1 MRLSNT
7 IEWLLIAIMISLML
21 DIIAARHHRH
31 LAHQRHH
38 QHQHQHQH
46 RQLIAHSSK
55 HQQHSSTRITKRTGR
70 AATTGTAMSSSWFG
84 PEFMIARRVY
94 EDCQEKNDFIGCLKQ
109 KALHALS
116 RALEQDSI
124 KIVDGLVLEK
134 QNSTEKES
142 IMNSLTDARTLTTLS
157 PVDRAL
163 LAKIDKL
170 TRTHALKIDM
180 SQGRGHGD
188 DDDDDHG
195 HKKKKDKGGGH
206 IKYVIAALLTA
217 MGIAGPIGLKALAAI
232 ATKALVIS
240 KVALT
245 IAGIIALKKLFSH
258 DHQEES
264 SFQVHAGD
272 HNRRSTYVIRPV
284 SKTNQPTAAG
294 GISQYSDP
302 YRYYYEYH

>member
-7 IEWLLIAIMISLML
+7 IEWLLIAIAISLIL
-21 DIIAARHHRH
+21 DTATARHHH
-31 LAHQRHH
+31 HPLTQQRRNHNQPQQTQIKH
-38 QHQHQHQH
+38 TQFAQ
-46 RQLIAHSSK
+46 RQ
-55 HQQHSSTRITKRTGR
+55 GR
-70 AATTGTAMSSSWFG
+70 AATANSWFG

-109 KALHALS
+109 KALTALS

-142 IMNSLTDARTLTTLS
+142 ILSSIADGRALSSLS
-157 PVDRAL
+157 SIDRAL

-170 TRTHALKIDM
+170 MRTHALKMDM

-188 DDDDDHG
+188 DDDN
-195 HKKKKDKGGGH
+195 GGH
-206 IKYVIAALLTA
+206 SQKNKNKDGGHMKYVIAALLTA

-272 HNRRSTYVIRPV
+272 HNRRSTYLIRPV
-284 SKTNQPTAAG
+284 NKPHQPTASG
-294 GISQYSDP
+294 GVSQYSDP

>member
-7 IEWLLIAIMISLML
+7 IEWLLIAIAISLIL
-21 DIIAARHHRH
+21 DTAAARHHH
-31 LAHQRHH
+31 HPLTQQRRNYNQPQQTQIKHT
-38 QHQHQHQH
+38 QFAQ
-46 RQLIAHSSK
+46 RQ
-55 HQQHSSTRITKRTGR
+55 GR
-70 AATTGTAMSSSWFG
+70 AATANSWFG

-109 KALHALS
+109 KALTALS

-142 IMNSLTDARTLTTLS
+142 ILSSIADGRALSSLS
-157 PVDRAL
+157 SIDRAL

-170 TRTHALKIDM
+170 MRTHALKMDM
-180 SQGRGHGD
+180 SQGRRHGD
-188 DDDDDHG
+188 DDDN
-195 HKKKKDKGGGH
+195 GGH
-206 IKYVIAALLTA
+206 SQKNKNKDGGHMKYVIAALLTA

-272 HNRRSTYVIRPV
+272 HNR
-284 SKTNQPTAAG
+284 
-294 GISQYSDP
+294 
-302 YRYYYEYH
+302 

>member
-38 QHQHQHQH
+38 QHQHQH
-46 RQLIAHSSK
+46 RQPLPAHSIK
-55 HQQHSSTRITKRTGR
+55 YLQHSSTRITKRTGR
-70 AATTGTAMSSSWFG
+70 AATSSSWFG

-94 EDCQEKNDFIGCLKQ
+94 EDCHEKNDFIGCLKQ

-195 HKKKKDKGGGH
+195 HKKKKNKGGGH

-217 MGIAGPIGLKALAAI
+217 MSIAGPIGLKALAAI

>member
-1 MRLSNT
+1 MRLSST
-7 IEWLLIAIMISLML
+7 IEWLFIAIMISLIL
-21 DIIAARHHRH
+21 NTTTARHHTQHHRH
-31 LAHQRHH
+31 RAHQHTQ
-38 QHQHQHQH
+38 QHQQ
-46 RQLIAHSSK
+46 RQPQSK
-55 HQQHSSTRITKRTGR
+55 QNTQFARRQGR
-70 AATTGTAMSSSWFG
+70 AATAATTTSWFG

-109 KALHALS
+109 KALHALA

-134 QNSTEKES
+134 QNITEKES
-142 IMNSLTDARTLTTLS
+142 IISSMTDARTLNSLS
-157 PVDRAL
+157 AIDRAL

-170 TRTHALKIDM
+170 TRTHALKMDM
-180 SQGRGHGD
+180 SQGRGHHGD
-188 DDDDDHG
+188 DDDDDGG

-264 SFQVHAGD
+264 SFQVHAGE

-284 SKTNQPTAAG
+284 NKSNQPTAAG
-294 GISQYSDP
+294 GVSQYSDP

>member
-7 IEWLLIAIMISLML
+7 FEWLLIAIMISLIL
-21 DIIAARHHRH
+21 ETTTARHHHH
-31 LAHQRHH
+31 LAHQRHQQRTQTH
-38 QHQHQHQH
+38 
-46 RQLIAHSSK
+46 SK
-55 HQQHSSTRITKRTGR
+55 HHSHITKRQGR
-70 AATTGTAMSSSWFG
+70 AATTSSWFG

-109 KALHALS
+109 KAIHALS

-124 KIVDGLVLEK
+124 KVVDGLVLEK

-142 IMNSLTDARTLTTLS
+142 IINSMADARTLSSLS
-157 PVDRAL
+157 PVDRVL
-163 LAKIDKL
+163 LGKIDKL

-180 SQGRGHGD
+180 GQGRGHGGD
-188 DDDDDHG
+188 DDDNGG
-195 HKKKKDKGGGH
+195 HKNKKDKGGGH

-245 IAGIIALKKLFSH
+245 IAGIIALKKLFSQ
-258 DHQEES
+258 DHHEES

-284 SKTNQPTAAG
+284 NKSNQPTTG
-294 GISQYSDP
+294 GGVSQYSDP

>member
-7 IEWLLIAIMISLML
+7 IEWLLIAIAISLIL
-21 DIIAARHHRH
+21 DTATARHH
-31 LAHQRHH
+31 
-38 QHQHQHQH
+38 H
-46 RQLIAHSSK
+46 RQQTQQRRNHNQPQQTQAK
-55 HQQHSSTRITKRTGR
+55 HTQFAKRQGR
-70 AATTGTAMSSSWFG
+70 AATTNSWFG

-109 KALHALS
+109 KALNALS

-142 IMNSLTDARTLTTLS
+142 IISSLADGRALS
-157 PVDRAL
+157 SLSSIDRAL
-163 LAKIDKL
+163 LGKIDKL
-170 TRTHALKIDM
+170 TRTHALKMDM
-180 SQGRGHGD
+180 SQGRGDNGG
-188 DDDDDHG
+188 G
-195 HKKKKDKGGGH
+195 HKKKKDKDGGH
-206 IKYVIAALLTA
+206 VKYVIAALLTA

-245 IAGIIALKKLFSH
+245 IAGIIALKKLFSQ

-272 HNRRSTYVIRPV
+272 HNRRSTYLIRPV
-284 SKTNQPTAAG
+284 NKPNQPTASG
-294 GISQYSDP
+294 GVSQYSDP